1 MHALWK
7 DIAFSFRLLSRS
19 PGITVIAVIVMAL
32 GVGLTTT
39 MFSVINGVVLKGLPL
54 ETGNR
59 LMHIRTE
66 DRVGEG
72 EGPWLPVRYLGK
84 LRERET
90 GFDSLA
96 AHRGLKSLFISGDG
110 SVGRYALNRV
120 TSNFHEVLGVQ
131 PLLGPGFSEGDD
143 RFGAPPKIMISHRIW
158 LNRYGGDPE
167 IIGRV
172 VRANGALTEIVGVM
186 PPGFRFPDDEETWM
200 PAPLDWENPTSWD
213 DSTGESWVVVFG
225 RLRSGVDSDAATAS
239 VRGHLRQIREEEPV
253 FTADQEGRA
262 DDVIHTV
269 APFADEF
276 IRPEA
281 RRSAYALFG
290 ASLLILLIA
299 CCNVANLLLAHFA
312 KRSRELAIRGALG
325 ATRVGLIRLILTE
338 ALLVSLIGGAL
349 GAVLML
355 FGIEFITARILE
367 IDQFFSYSAT
377 AAMTLPGWVDFD
389 VDARVVCF
397 VLAVVFFS
405 TLMTGIFPAWRMART
420 EFAPELNDESR
431 GASGS
436 RVNRVNRTLVVGQIA
451 LSVALLVGMGLT
463 MRTAH
468 RLNNVDLNLDPENV
482 LTARVALDE
491 KSHIGKSKETVVAYH
506 KLLDAVEA
514 HPDVVAAASAR
525 KMPLA
530 QEYRTRYSGDGV
542 EYPAGFEFP
551 VARYNTVS
559 SGYFETLG
567 VPLLNGRAFE
577 RTDTHLRCPV
587 TIVNDL
593 LAERAW
599 PGEDP
604 IGKRIGVHWGQPN
617 WREEAVWH
625 TVVGVVPDLKMNG
638 LGARDGPAPGMYF
651 PLSQFGMN
659 PTDPILNL
667 FVNFLLVRARTDPMA
682 LVRHIREQLQQV
694 DPHAAFYWPKT
705 VEQFL
710 DEQLAPFT
718 LAGTLFQIFGL
729 CGLFLAS
736 VGLYGVMSYS
746 ILQRT
751 REIGVRASLGA
762 DRRAIFALIVGDG
775 IRQVAVGLIIG
786 VALAVVLA
794 RALNAIL
801 YEVSPYDPPTY
812 LIVLSLLCIVALMAC
827 YLPARR
833 AANLDPVDALRAE

>member
-54 ETGNR
+54 ETGDR

-143 RFGAPPKIMISHRIW
+143 RFGATPKIMISHRIW

-167 IIGRV
+167 IYRPGG
-172 VRANGALTEIVGVM
+172 AGKWALTEIVGVM
-186 PPGFRFPDDEETWM
+186 PPGVSFPDDEETWM

-213 DSTGESWVVVFG
+213 DSTASHGWWCSGDFVPESTRMRPQPRFAG
-225 RLRSGVDSDAATAS
+225 T
-239 VRGHLRQIREEEPV
+239 LRQIREEEPV

-389 VDARVVCF
+389 VDARIVCF

-463 MRTAH
+463 MRTSH
-468 RLNNVDLNLDPENV
+468 RLNNVDL
-482 LTARVALDE
+482 TW
-491 KSHIGKSKETVVAYH
+491 T
-506 KLLDAVEA
+506 
-514 HPDVVAAASAR
+514 R
-525 KMPLA
+525 KMFSPLVSLSTKSLISENPRRRLSLTINCWMLSKPIRMWLRPLRPA
-530 QEYRTRYSGDGV
+530 RCRWPRSTEHGIRSTEWNTR
-542 EYPAGFEFP
+542 
-551 VARYNTVS
+551 
-559 SGYFETLG
+559 
-567 VPLLNGRAFE
+567 
-577 RTDTHLRCPV
+577 
-587 TIVNDL
+587 
-593 LAERAW
+593 
-599 PGEDP
+599 
-604 IGKRIGVHWGQPN
+604 
-617 WREEAVWH
+617 
-625 TVVGVVPDLKMNG
+625 
-638 LGARDGPAPGMYF
+638 
-651 PLSQFGMN
+651 
-659 PTDPILNL
+659 
-667 FVNFLLVRARTDPMA
+667 
-682 LVRHIREQLQQV
+682 
-694 DPHAAFYWPKT
+694 
-705 VEQFL
+705 
-710 DEQLAPFT
+710 
-718 LAGTLFQIFGL
+718 
-729 CGLFLAS
+729 
-736 VGLYGVMSYS
+736 
-746 ILQRT
+746 
-751 REIGVRASLGA
+751 RASNSRWRGT
-762 DRRAIFALIVGDG
+762 
-775 IRQVAVGLIIG
+775 IRCLRDTSK
-786 VALAVVLA
+786 LW
-794 RALNAIL
+794 
-801 YEVSPYDPPTY
+801 EF
-812 LIVLSLLCIVALMAC
+812 LC
-827 YLPARR
+827 
-833 AANLDPVDALRAE
+833 